1 MAMQVNGTGFVN
13 PLLPTQPFLGANS
26 GGAPSVDRSGEITTL
41 NQDVVSL
48 SGVADSNASDLINS
62 SPELYNGFQPL
73 SSFTQVTNQ
82 AGDELIS
89 ERLDSVEDSNP
100 YDAVAPEADRRA
112 AVAIYEEVQN
122 LVA

>member
-1 MAMQVNGTGFVN
+1 MAMPVNSTGFVN
-13 PLLPTQPFLGANS
+13 PLLPTQPFLDS
-26 GGAPSVDRSGEITTL
+26 SGAPNIDRSGEITTL

-48 SGVADSNASDLINS
+48 SSVADGNASDLINS
-62 SPELYNGFQPL
+62 SPELYSGFQPL
-73 SSFTQVTNQ
+73 SSFTQVTSQ
-82 AGDELIS
+82 VGDELIS

-100 YDAVAPEADRRA
+100 YDAVAPEADQRA